1 MGTEE
6 QWVQRNSGYRETAGT
21 EEQWDQRNRGTVG
34 TEEQWVQRNRGTV
47 GTAEQWVQRET
58 MYSGTMYVI
67 KRLQRGYFLQ
77 VLVLSGPKL
86 HTNPS
91 L

>member
-6 QWVQRNSGYRETAGT
+6 QWVQRNSGYKETAGT

-34 TEEQWVQRNRGTV
+34 TEEQCVQRNRGTI
-47 GTAEQWVQRET
+47 GTAEQWVQRQT
-58 MYSGTMYVI
+58 MYKGTMYVI
-67 KRLQRGYFLQ
+67 KRLQRGSFFQ
-77 VLVLSGPKL
+77 VLLLSGPKL